1 MERRCCLNWWHGRVE
16 YRSHYEIVDLAN
28 GPMAID
34 ALVKPFLSLPL
45 FRDLKPLQISEI
57 ARRAERIVYR
67 TGDIIAAEDQLSDAA
82 ILIVS
87 GTCVRRTVDGKKT
100 REEFLPEGSMVA
112 ELAMLVE
119 VVHPTTIVARDQ
131 VRALKI
137 SREKMHELMQED
149 AALAA
154 HFSSLILKR
163 LHALAD
169 DLLAVDELLSGS
181 VIAAK
186 ALDTQLALEQRAE
199 AHAVQLS

>member
-1 MERRCCLNWWHGRVE
+1 
-16 YRSHYEIVDLAN
+16 
-28 GPMAID
+28 MAID
-34 ALVKPFLSLPL
+34 ALVRPFLSLPL

-67 TGDIIAAEDQLSDAA
+67 TGDVISAEDQLGDAA

-87 GTCVRRTVDGKKT
+87 GTCVRRTIDGKKT

-131 VRALKI
+131 VKALKI
-137 SREKMHELMQED
+137 SRDKMHELMQED
-149 AALAA
+149 ASLAT

-181 VIAAK
+181 VIATK
-186 ALDTQLALEQRAE
+186 AMDAQLALEQRAE
-199 AHAVQLS
+199 AHAAQ

>member
-1 MERRCCLNWWHGRVE
+1 
-16 YRSHYEIVDLAN
+16 
-28 GPMAID
+28 MAID

-67 TGDIIAAEDQLSDAA
+67 AGDVIAREDQTADAA

-87 GTCVRRTVDGKKT
+87 GTCVRRTVDGNKT
-100 REEFLPEGSMVA
+100 REEFLPEGSLVA

-119 VVHPTTIVARDQ
+119 IVHPTTILARDQ
-131 VRALKI
+131 VKALKLA
-137 SREKMHELMQED
+137 REKVHELMAED
-149 AALAA
+149 PALAA
-154 HFSSLILKR
+154 HFSSLMLKR
-163 LHALAD
+163 LQALAS

-186 ALDTQLALEQRAE
+186 AMGAQLALERRAE
-199 AHAVQLS
+199 TGSVQ

>member
-1 MERRCCLNWWHGRVE
+1 MLLSAWRHGRVD
-16 YRSHYEIVDLAN
+16 YRSRYGSVDLAN

-67 TGDIIAAEDQLSDAA
+67 AGDIIAAEDQPGDAA

-119 VVHPTTIVARDQ
+119 VVHPTTIIARDQ
-131 VRALKI
+131 VKALKI

-149 AALAA
+149 AGLAA
-154 HFSSLILKR
+154 HFSSRILKR
-163 LHALAD
+163 LHAIAS
-169 DLLAVDELLSGS
+169 DLLTVDELLSGS

-199 AHAVQLS
+199 TRVVQ